1 MDRRGKKK
9 KKAVSATPRSER
21 SDLKAKSRDPLGR
34 DEASARIAAP
44 GRGANHRGA
53 PAKPRGTGRP
63 D

>member
-9 KKAVSATPRSER
+9 KALPVAPRSER

-34 DEASARIAAP
+34 DEASAHIAAP
-44 GRGANHRGA
+44 GRDAEDRGV
-53 PAKPRGTGRP
+53 PAKPRSSGRR